1 MCFSL
6 NLDLNFISPKKI
18 VVGLTSGLII
28 LVVSIVVSYFF
39 QFFQPSI
46 QLEYQNQ
53 EIFRSVS
60 DPLMSYFY
68 IEPFLLGC
76 ILLWVWGKFNLIIKG
91 DSQLEKGLRFGLI
104 YWIIT
109 LPGLLM
115 TFTSFKVSLLMV
127 ISWSISNLISAVFS
141 GVLFSKMIK

>member
-141 GVLFSKMIK
+141 GILFSKMIK

>member
-28 LVVSIVVSYFF
+28 LIVSIVVSYFF
-39 QFFQPSI
+39 HFFQPSI

-141 GVLFSKMIK
+141 GILFSKMIK

>member
-6 NLDLNFISPKKI
+6 NLDLNFISSKKI

-109 LPGLLM
+109 LPGLVM
-115 TFTSFKVSLLMV
+115 TFTSFKVSLLIV